1 MFMEK
6 RQLGSSDFQITSIG
20 FGAWAIGGTGWKFGW
35 GEQDDSES
43 IGAIHEALDAGVN
56 WIDTAAAYGLGH
68 SEEVVARAL
77 EEYKGERPFVFTKC
91 ERTWDENR
99 QLVPCLK
106 AASVKRECEDSLR
119 RLKVDVIDLYQV
131 HWPQPDEDIEEGWT
145 AMAELQAAGKVRY
158 IGVSNFSVA
167 QMKRAQAI
175 APITSLQPPYSLIE
189 RAIEPEILPYCQEN
203 RIGVIGY
210 SPMESGL
217 LTGAMTR
224 ERIAALPTDDW
235 RRNNQDFNEPNL
247 TRNLELVELLKAI
260 GERHGHT
267 PGEVAIA
274 WTLRHPAVTGAIVGM
289 RRPGQAAGV
298 LGAADFR
305 LSAAELDEIEAFFA
319 SHPLPVS

>member
-1 MFMEK
+1 MEK